1 MVNLRIFGL
10 SQWNLC
16 STRRDGCFRLAA
28 CLTAL
33 LLPRFAVASEPLASL
48 EQGYRLMYS
57 LQFDAARSEFSKW
70 ENEHPGNA
78 LGPVSEAAN
87 LLFSEF
93 ERLGVLEAQFF
104 VKDSTFEAL
113 KKLQPDPDLRAR
125 FNATL
130 DRAEAEARQGLTK
143 NERDPDS
150 LFAMALVYG
159 LRADYAALIEKQN
172 MASLRY
178 TRQAGE
184 YGDKLLKI
192 APDYYDAY
200 LATGIGKYIVG
211 SAFAPVR
218 WFLQIAGYNADK
230 EKGIQELKLTAEK
243 GRFLGPFARILLA
256 IAYLRDNNPAEAR
269 KLLAGLQNDFPSNPL
284 FAREIARIDGQ
295 TNRRSE

>member
-1 MVNLRIFGL
+1 MGNLRTLEL
-10 SQWNLC
+10 SQWNPC
-16 STRRDGCFRLAA
+16 SARRGGCLRLAL

-33 LLPRFAVASEPLASL
+33 LLPPFAVASEPSASL

-57 LQFDAARSEFSKW
+57 LQFDSARLEFSKW
-70 ENEHPGNA
+70 ENEHAGNA

-93 ERLGVLEAQFF
+93 ERLGVLEAQFY
-104 VKDSTFEAL
+104 VKDSTFEAR

-130 DRAEAEARQGLTK
+130 DRAEAEARQGLAK

-150 LFAMALVYG
+150 QFALALVYG
-159 LRADYAALIEKQN
+159 LKADYAALVEKQKV
-172 MASLRY
+172 ASLRF
-178 TRQAGE
+178 TRQAAE
-184 YGDKLLKI
+184 YADNLLKI
-192 APDYYDAY
+192 APEYYDAY

-211 SAFAPVR
+211 SAVAPVR
-218 WFLQIAGYNADK
+218 WFLEIAGYNADK
-230 EKGIQELKLTAEK
+230 ARGIQELKLTAEK

-256 IAYLRDNNPAEAR
+256 IAYLRDNNPGEAR
-269 KLLAGLQNDFPSNPL
+269 RLLAVLQSDFPSNPL

-295 TNRRSE
+295 ANGSAR